1 MNKLKLFLLAALAL
15 LGTGALAQNPLS
27 EAVASG
33 NKVYFEIINDAE
45 HPIPEDEIED
55 VTREL
60 INAGA
65 WKQVSEP
72 EDADFIMQVMAKKR
86 VVFNSPRT
94 WLTPSILDLNGHV
107 PHLAYAVHPG
117 LERPCALGGENPAG
131 RRHDVQWLQGHEHL
145 HQESDRKELPGR
157 PFQEGGKVIRHRGKA
172 PGFNCG

>member
-1 MNKLKLFLLAALAL
+1 MNKLKFFLLGALAL

-65 WKQVSEP
+65 WKQVSE
-72 EDADFIMQVMAKKR
+72 ATR
-86 VVFNSPRT
+86 PRT
-94 WLTPSILDLNGHV
+94 
-107 PHLAYAVHPG
+107 
-117 LERPCALGGENPAG
+117 PA
-131 RRHDVQWLQGHEHL
+131 
-145 HQESDRKELPGR
+145 SRK
-157 PFQEGGKVIRHRGKA
+157 
-172 PGFNCG
+172 